1 MQTTQN
7 YLDQLR
13 VGKTFR
19 QGLYR
24 TLPILSLLV
33 ICVVFWG
40 LKLTG
45 ITMAGEAFCGKD
57 EHVHDEICA
66 VRELICEL
74 EEEPPHVHGQEC
86 KARVLQCDILEQQE
100 YVLEEIVTQ
109 EEISPEEEIVFSEEF
124 ISEEDSVL
132 SEEVSSEAEH
142 AEKIAHVHE
151 DSCYV
156 FIEDSF
162 ICGYEE
168 HNGHVHGEECYRIT
182 ATCLKEEHIH
192 DASCYSDITADIENY
207 EVWEEIVANVAVTNS
222 PAEKTVAIARSQ
234 LGCQES
240 ILNFQVD
247 TSGIRRGITRYGQW
261 YGNPYGDWSTM
272 FVGFC
277 LQYSVEKEF
286 PMNAGSESMRMEWD
300 EFGYYTVASEYA
312 PATGDV
318 AFLDKDGNGQADAVA
333 IVATITD
340 GQIEMIEGDVQDS
353 VVQSFYAVDDTVI
366 LGYGKIPVEQPF
378 MPREGTKVIAQTE
391 EYSQAL
397 FDNGNCLVIYV
408 SDDEGHYAL
417 DGYGGYEEIVIDP
430 DGRIYTDAA
439 TPELLLWNV
448 ASADDDSGYIIQNMV
463 SQMLLPQNDTN
474 VKTYSLRETAD
485 ESEAG
490 ITYQYA
496 RAVYYSLW
504 LDGTCG
510 GLMSYSGSPNQGY
523 TVVGGGTFTLPTY
536 WQSPTEHNY
545 VLNGWYDVIN
555 HVHYAPGASVPIYGN
570 RVFYADWIESSYDMG
585 TFNSQVADTVS
596 TNEFVTTRMFDYNIL
611 FNVLS
616 ARADVQVSGS
626 GHSETWRLIT
636 SGNSPYSGERTLN
649 YIFRDWDQ
657 GGQDITFPSGVE
669 DGSPHYPTAAGSVY
683 SGLYN
688 DRIGTL
694 LFDPNVKTIGKKF
707 LGTADHLFQLEQDPT
722 DAHFGYYYYDSER
735 NAVSYNQSEERFY
748 VYEYLEQTTVSAT
761 TDGIG
766 KYSDFLPFNSP
777 YVHANGRN
785 PATYHYAGKHGEYN
799 GVTHYMYDA
808 TDSADSNV
816 SSNFL
821 YGMSIEI
828 DFYLPN
834 TPGSGANPDVY
845 GRDMHFK
852 FSGDDDVWVFV
863 DDKMVLDL
871 GGIHGVE
878 SGDIN
883 FSSGIVTINGVVN
896 NSLSNTLRSVGA
908 GEHTLTFYYL
918 ERGSS
923 MSNCAIYFN
932 LSPRFSFSIQKE
944 DTLSK
949 EILNGA
955 QFSVYMD
962 RACTQP
968 ARLWSS
974 KESHDNGD
982 APTNVFTVTNGVAD
996 MWGMGAATTYYIKET
1011 KPPDAEE
1018 YTYAHGIICVTIDKQ
1033 GLASYNVELLE
1044 DGDKGISNGFQV
1056 HGFRI
1061 DEKTQSAYI
1070 VATNAPKW
1078 VNETTEVWIYKKWED
1093 EKDHSNDIVTVYLTI
1108 TDPDG
1113 IVRRLQEVQ
1122 LSGENGWRYKW
1133 KNLPKY
1139 RADGTA
1145 IQYGVEEA
1153 YFKGYYSDINL
1164 TDAFKIVTTNWIETT
1179 SLEAG
1184 KTYVLKTGYGCLS
1197 VNSLD
1202 EDTGFKWVS
1211 EEEARYSSMALW
1223 TVSRSGNGIKLT
1235 NGVGHHL
1242 TFYYND
1248 GANGYPTDFF
1258 AYNGTEGSASRQS
1271 MKYVAADHGI
1281 RIYYDGEDY
1290 RDYYLAADM
1299 TDAKKF
1305 HYNTDSRYG
1314 LIFTPITKVET
1325 VQTEQ
1330 IPGVGY
1336 EITNEPL
1343 EQETSVTVYKRWDYG
1358 SMTPDGSHE
1367 KMQVSVKLLADG
1379 KEVGRTLTLN
1389 YKNEWKDTFLG
1400 LPYRDAN
1407 GNVIRYSVEENWNN
1421 EDWIPYYGEIVT
1433 HNGQIPTY
1441 STTITNKHRWGVGG
1455 PELPSTGSP
1464 ARLLYLFCGLGIML
1478 SSLGYGI
1485 ASRRK
1490 RERRIE

>member
-1 MQTTQN
+1 M
-7 YLDQLR
+7 
-13 VGKTFR
+13 
-19 QGLYR
+19 
-24 TLPILSLLV
+24 
-33 ICVVFWG
+33 
-40 LKLTG
+40 
-45 ITMAGEAFCGKD
+45 
-57 EHVHDEICA
+57 
-66 VRELICEL
+66 
-74 EEEPPHVHGQEC
+74 
-86 KARVLQCDILEQQE
+86 
-100 YVLEEIVTQ
+100 
-109 EEISPEEEIVFSEEF
+109 
-124 ISEEDSVL
+124 
-132 SEEVSSEAEH
+132 
-142 AEKIAHVHE
+142 
-151 DSCYV
+151 
-156 FIEDSF
+156 
-162 ICGYEE
+162 
-168 HNGHVHGEECYRIT
+168 
-182 ATCLKEEHIH
+182 KEEHIH
-192 DASCYSDITADIENY
+192 DTSCYSDLNADIETN
-207 EVWEEIVANVAVTNS
+207 EDWEKIIENIAPTNS
-222 PAEKTVAIARSQ
+222 TAEKLAAIAYSQ
-234 LGCQES
+234 LGYQES
-240 ILNFQVD
+240 LINFQVD
-247 TSGIRRGITRYGQW
+247 TVGIRRGITRYGQW
-261 YGNPYGDWSTM
+261 YGNPYGDWSAM

-277 LQYSVEKEF
+277 LRYSTDEEY
-286 PMNAGSESMRMEWD
+286 PMNAGPESMRMEW
-300 EFGYYTVASEYA
+300 EEQGLYNSAVEYA
-312 PATGDV
+312 PSVGDIS
-318 AFLDKDGNGQADAVA
+318 FLDKDENGKADAVA
-333 IVATITD
+333 IVVATTD

-353 VVQSFYAVDDTVI
+353 VVQNFYAFEDTVI
-366 LGYGKIPVEQPF
+366 LGYGKLVVEQPF
-378 MPREGTKVIAQTE
+378 QPGEGTKVIAQTE

-408 SDDEGHYAL
+408 SDGESYYAI
-417 DGYGGYEEIVIDP
+417 DGYGGYEEIEIDP
-430 DGRIYTDAA
+430 DGKIYTSAT
-439 TPELLLWNV
+439 TPEVLLWNV
-448 ASADDDSGYIIQNMV
+448 TSAGGDKGYIIQNMIT
-463 SQMLLPQNDTN
+463 QMLLPKNDTS
-474 VKTYSLRETAD
+474 VKTYSLREASAD
-485 ESEAG
+485 EESG
-490 ITYQYA
+490 ILYQYA

-523 TVVGGGTFTLPTY
+523 SVVGGGNFTLPTS

-555 HVHYAPGASVPIYGN
+555 HAYYAPGANVSIYGN
-570 RVFYADWIESSYDMG
+570 RVFYADWVEASYNIG

-626 GHSETWRLIT
+626 GHTETWRLIT
-636 SGNSPYSGERTLN
+636 NGNSPYSGVATLN

-657 GGQDITFPSGVE
+657 GSQDITYPDGVSE
-669 DGSPHYPTAAGSVY
+669 GSAHYPTTAGSVY

-688 DRIGTL
+688 ERIGNL
-694 LFDPNVKTIGKKF
+694 LFDPNVNSIGKKYI
-707 LGTADHLFQLEQDPT
+707 GTGDHLFQLNLETGDE
-722 DAHFGYYYYDSER
+722 HYGYYYYDSEL

-748 VYEYLEQTTVSAT
+748 VYEYLERTTSSAT
-761 TDGIG
+761 TEGIG

-777 YVHANGRN
+777 YIYTNGRT
-785 PATYHYAGKHGEYN
+785 PATYNYAGKYGEYN
-799 GVTHYMYDA
+799 GVVHYTYDA

-816 SSNFL
+816 SANFL

-834 TPGSGANPDVY
+834 TPGTGANPDVY

-863 DDKMVLDL
+863 DDKLVLDL

-883 FSSGIVTINGVVN
+883 FSSGVVTINGVAN

-908 GEHTLTFYYL
+908 GEHTLTLYYL

-949 EILNGA
+949 ELLNGA
-955 QFSVYMD
+955 QFSVYAD
-962 RACTQP
+962 KACTQP
-968 ARLWSS
+968 AKLWSS
-974 KESHDNGD
+974 KESHDKGD
-982 APTNVFTVTNGVAD
+982 PATNIFTVTNGVAD

-1011 KPPDAEE
+1011 KPPDNEE
-1018 YTYAHGIICVTIDKQ
+1018 YTYANGIICVTIDKQ

-1044 DGDKGISNGFQV
+1044 EGNQGVSKGFMV

-1070 VATNAPKW
+1070 VATNAPAW
-1078 VNETTEVWIYKKWED
+1078 VKETTEVWAYKKWNDNE
-1093 EKDHSNDIVTVYLTI
+1093 DHSKDVVTVYLTI
-1108 TDPDG
+1108 KDPDG
-1113 IVRRLQEVQ
+1113 TVRRLQEAQ
-1122 LSGENGWRYKW
+1122 LSSENKWRHQW
-1133 KNLPKY
+1133 ENLPKY
-1139 RADGTA
+1139 GADGVTP

-1153 YFKGYYSDINL
+1153 YFKGYYSDVKL
-1164 TDAFKIVTTNWIETT
+1164 TDTFTIVTTNWIETT
-1179 SLEAG
+1179 ALEAG

-1211 EEEARYSSMALW
+1211 EEEAKYSPTALW
-1223 TVSRSGNGIKLT
+1223 TVSNTGNGIKLT

-1242 TFYYND
+1242 TFYYN
-1248 GANGYPTDFF
+1248 GGSGGYPTDFF

-1271 MKYVAADHGI
+1271 MKYVVVDRGI
-1281 RIYYDGEDY
+1281 RIYYDGEDN
-1290 RDYYLAADM
+1290 RDYYLTSDM

-1305 HYNTDSRYG
+1305 CYNTDSRYG
-1314 LIFTPITKVET
+1314 LIFTPITKVEN
-1325 VQTEQ
+1325 VQTEH
-1330 IPGVGY
+1330 IPGWGY

-1343 EQETSVTVYKRWDYG
+1343 DQETSITVYKIWDYG
-1358 SMTPDGSHE
+1358 SMIPDGSHE
-1367 KMQVSVKLLADG
+1367 KFQVSVKLLADG

-1407 GNVIRYSVEENWNN
+1407 GNVIRYSVKENWNN

-1433 HNGQIPTY
+1433 HNGQNPTY

-1464 ARLLYLFCGLGIML
+1464 ARLLYLFCGLSIML
-1478 SSLGYGI
+1478 LSLGYGI